1 MDEDETGGPWQPSDS
16 AFPSLDDELQDFHID
31 IPSPLPRHLA
41 DYHLDDDH
49 LQGMETPYSLI
60 SGYPSRS
67 SGVPTLSSNSN
78 PSVFSGSS
86 RSSASSARGPYG
98 ISTRRAHQKFRP
110 PNSASSRLSSH
121 AFNSLHD
128 DNHQMPT
135 HQLGIVPEMGF
146 EHAAGS
152 HPFHALGRSLQTMG
166 TDLLFGR
173 SVLSPQLQNL
183 RIEMQKVLGLV
194 ENLIHATSP
203 DISSVQNQRGIYA
216 PVTSTASNRPAIFR
230 CWPCYKNGVES
241 TSYESRPVFKRHLST
256 QHFGPSHEYHCPE
269 IGCDKLYQ
277 TPDELATHFDLN
289 HNRTLQQKVL
299 DKCAIGIRH
308 PPQCVI
314 CSNTVCGWDEFY
326 QCVMKHCLVS
336 PIRSGNESSLR
347 NEDFDPFPMT
357 YLQEDKNEPPPEP
370 SGIHSAEI
378 DPFEAM
384 EPIDEYLWSQ
394 TPPED
399 REVHQFMSSS
409 EALAGIR
416 AIFWKG
422 EIPQSLPKSLR
433 DDTKLDLSEPP
444 PMFLR
449 KDSGIQQPE
458 RSIPKPVDSNTSKSS
473 QPSDDD
479 ESHSMQTNIT
489 RPDQEDEFD
498 LDTGIAD
505 NEDMEHILN
514 PSAYYRKLDLLE
526 RRTAE
531 ICGVAGPEVKQKSAH
546 ECKESLQKSRDALQ
560 NLMQEGFCGNA
571 MSILVRDQSR
581 PDVAKAVRI
590 SLDDIKSVLIW
601 FSTSSLRRKVRLL
614 TLIPVWLRLRD
625 LLGPLPD
632 SSARSEMA
640 VARLED
646 LQFFT
651 EALSIGLVSFSG
663 SHVCRF
669 DENLWGE
676 DKSTIS
682 IGRGYSFALR
692 DLACLKDFVGGPA
705 WVLGKDQPEVPTTGL
720 KVSLT
725 VEDLQQLW
733 GPVWLMGGP
742 GDEGVFIRTEAGY
755 IIPLPRHMQSD
766 QSLEE
771 IECHWSSSY
780 TGYETDNPIQ
790 LRSSSR
796 ILIGTEPCTK
806 SGLNINEGC
815 RAQIKFLQARI
826 LPQLQPSGAH
836 NAYHTLE
843 GWDLTM
849 QATLGSYVQAGGALK
864 WKRNPARKWKTSII
878 EKCKYGKPNLR
889 SLLSC
894 NIGLEVSACTGN
906 AHRVTLWDA
915 LRLSQTTAKTD
926 QEPFSQHT
934 ESPPCRH
941 RIADPDCIKSCWTRL
956 FSTDD
961 IDSSVNIPP
970 EGDPKRKEY
979 LRRIIMNSIIA
990 LEDTGVDDDNNL
1002 QAYWP
1007 FTENARTHRIELS
1020 PVSGGFNN
1028 WIRVIKDSRD
1038 VATFA
1043 VASQRCMEVY
1053 HGHERRCTMPCQVG
1067 HHIRQKTTLYTRIL
1081 LNPPSTC
1088 TENHD
1093 CHMRDSSM
1101 ENEVDKLVP
1110 NEHFVLGEAAL
1121 TVQSIVSGNE
1131 MVIVATAS
1139 GSAVK
1144 NGWMKLVKLNRRK
1157 MFQEDLDLD
1166 LSTGYYFPLLI
1177 H

>member
-1 MDEDETGGPWQPSDS
+1 MRCP
-16 AFPSLDDELQDFHID
+16 
-31 IPSPLPRHLA
+31 PR
-41 DYHLDDDH
+41 
-49 LQGMETPYSLI
+49 
-60 SGYPSRS
+60 
-67 SGVPTLSSNSN
+67 
-78 PSVFSGSS
+78 
-86 RSSASSARGPYG
+86 
-98 ISTRRAHQKFRP
+98 
-110 PNSASSRLSSH
+110 
-121 AFNSLHD
+121 
-128 DNHQMPT
+128 
-135 HQLGIVPEMGF
+135 
-146 EHAAGS
+146 
-152 HPFHALGRSLQTMG
+152 
-166 TDLLFGR
+166 
-173 SVLSPQLQNL
+173 
-183 RIEMQKVLGLV
+183 
-194 ENLIHATSP
+194 
-203 DISSVQNQRGIYA
+203 
-216 PVTSTASNRPAIFR
+216 
-230 CWPCYKNGVES
+230 
-241 TSYESRPVFKRHLST
+241 
-256 QHFGPSHEYHCPE
+256 
-269 IGCDKLYQ
+269 
-277 TPDELATHFDLN
+277 
-289 HNRTLQQKVL
+289 
-299 DKCAIGIRH
+299 
-308 PPQCVI
+308 CVI
-314 CSNTVCGWDEFY
+314 CSNTVRGWDKLY
-326 QCVMKHCLVS
+326 QCVMEHCLVS
-336 PIRSGNESSLR
+336 PSHSGNESSLR
-347 NEDFDPFPMT
+347 NEDFDPFPT
-357 YLQEDKNEPPPEP
+357 TSQQEDKNEPPPEP

-378 DPFEAM
+378 EPLWAM
-384 EPIDEYLWSQ
+384 EPIDRYYRPRSPLEDGEAQQSLSF
-394 TPPED
+394 PEVTAPIPT
-399 REVHQFMSSS
+399 RF
-409 EALAGIR
+409 
-416 AIFWKG
+416 
-422 EIPQSLPKSLR
+422 EILRSLPTRFETSQSLPKSLE
-433 DDTKLDLSEPP
+433 DDTQLELSTSTTPSMP
-444 PMFLR
+444 LW
-449 KDSGIQQPE
+449 KDSGSQQPK
-458 RSIPKPVDSNTSKSS
+458 RPVLKPVDSNTSKSS

-531 ICGVAGPEVKQKSAH
+531 ICGVAGPEVKQKSAQ

-590 SLDDIKSVLIW
+590 SLDDIESILTW
-601 FSTSSLRRKVRLL
+601 FSTSSLRSNVRIV
-614 TLIPVWLRLRD
+614 TMIPVWLRLQD

-632 SSARSEMA
+632 SSARSELA

-669 DENLWGE
+669 DEDLWGE
-676 DKSTIS
+676 DKSKIS
-682 IGRGYSFALR
+682 IGCGYSFALR

-705 WVLGKDQPEVPTTGL
+705 WVLGKDQPEIPTTGL

-725 VEDLQQLW
+725 VKDLQQLW

-755 IIPLPRHMQSD
+755 IVPLPRHMQAD
-766 QSLEE
+766 QSLKE

-780 TGYETDNPIQ
+780 TGYETEHPIQ

-806 SGLNINEGC
+806 TGLNVNEGC

-889 SLLSC
+889 SLLSS

-926 QEPFSQHT
+926 QEPFSQHE

-990 LEDTGVDDDNNL
+990 LEDTGVDHDNNL

-1166 LSTGYYFPLLI
+1166 LSTGYYFPLLV